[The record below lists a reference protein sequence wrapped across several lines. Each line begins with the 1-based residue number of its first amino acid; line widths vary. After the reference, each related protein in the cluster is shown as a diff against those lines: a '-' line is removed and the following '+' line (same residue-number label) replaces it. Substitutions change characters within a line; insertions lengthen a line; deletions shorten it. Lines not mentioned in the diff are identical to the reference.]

1 MAEFFST
8 AGPRQRHCILI
19 CWLVFTAKLCVP
31 ACLGRII
38 MNVLHTQSLRTAVQ
52 VRVALLPLEQWLTVT
67 LVILAFLVFR
77 RHIRRQEEESP
88 TRLLL
93 TWIPLILGLVLIFH
107 EWFWQYPS
115 LIDMIGVYSENNSRF
130 LRPLG
135 SLGNP

>member
-1 MAEFFST
+1 
-8 AGPRQRHCILI
+8 
-19 CWLVFTAKLCVP
+19 
-31 ACLGRII
+31 

-88 TRLLL
+88 TLLLL
-93 TWIPLILGLVLIFH
+93 TWIPLVFGLVLIFH

-135 SLGNP
+135 SLGTP